1 MSRFVLRRILAVS
14 VSRAPPRANGA
25 STMPW
30 LLLPALPPS
39 LHGRGAGGV
48 VLLCPGGPET
58 SPGHGGRAC
67 FGLPSTGASVGVARG
82 VGRGVGLAVG
92 FAVGFAVGLGVGA
105 AVGSGVGRRTGGCVG
120 FGGVAVGPAGV
131 GTGVGPAATIGPS
144 DGDADGSDEGTDEGT
159 VDPAGSADEPPGS
172 LDVGPVVGLGELVLA
187 DPDGAIVGL
196 ALAAATPPG
205 GDEGA
210 DGATMPAVRATVAT
224 REPSAIGASRSAPPP
239 VAVSADTAATAEE
252 RNGPGCT
259 ARPSSSA
266 IVSTKLFNVTGS
278 LPTMRYVRPSISGTS
293 PQSLIPSATS
303 DTKANSRRFW
313 PDPGN
318 RNRPP
323 DTASNSPS
331 QFRDRGPYVLPTLA
345 MTTGRPRCSQRDNSV
360 RSASSFD
367 RR

>member
-1 MSRFVLRRILAVS
+1 MSRFVLRRILVVS
-14 VSRAPPRANGA
+14 VSREPPRANGA

-92 FAVGFAVGLGVGA
+92 FAVGFGVGAAVGFAVGFGVGA

-210 DGATMPAVRATVAT
+210 DGATMPAVRATVARMRFKSPIATT
-224 REPSAIGASRSAPPP
+224 RRARCAVVTVWVGLLPAGCRSPLAGRDDG
-239 VAVSADTAATAEE
+239 STAT
-252 RNGPGCT
+252 
-259 ARPSSSA
+259 
-266 IVSTKLFNVTGS
+266 
-278 LPTMRYVRPSISGTS
+278 
-293 PQSLIPSATS
+293 
-303 DTKANSRRFW
+303 
-313 PDPGN
+313 
-318 RNRPP
+318 
-323 DTASNSPS
+323 
-331 QFRDRGPYVLPTLA
+331 PYD
-345 MTTGRPRCSQRDNSV
+345 RPRRAPARQPRAA
-360 RSASSFD
+360 SA
-367 RR
+367 RLT